1 MRIRADPDPKHWL
14 VQIYLKFFNKITI
27 FSNFLALFQFFPQIV
42 SPRDPDPALPFRKPD
57 RNKYP
62 AVYRIYKVIGASLM
76 LISPVLRAGAAT
88 FWAAPAPDV
97 RGRFRANK
105 AASAPGKKGGL
116 QAATAPDTRMFRL

>member
-57 RNKYP
+57 
-62 AVYRIYKVIGASLM
+62 
-76 LISPVLRAGAAT
+76 
-88 FWAAPAPDV
+88 
-97 RGRFRANK
+97 
-105 AASAPGKKGGL
+105 
-116 QAATAPDTRMFRL
+116 